1 MWFNTRLLCLCIL
14 DVCALTCNLACKD
27 RCWTGCYIIS
37 PSNSIGSLFNPKVQ
51 HPVHVWVG
59 VYLRGISILHVILGN
74 KIVLEVL
81 EVSSNW

>member
-14 DVCALTCNLACKD
+14 DVCALT
-27 RCWTGCYIIS
+27 
-37 PSNSIGSLFNPKVQ
+37 SNSIGSLFNPQVQ

-81 EVSSNW
+81 KVSSNWVHGVCLKRLGIEELRI